1 MIKFIITL
9 SLILC
14 PAIPLSAQT
23 DLVTLDSCRAMA
35 LKHNRQLKI
44 KRLNI
49 KAADYQHQ
57 EATAAFLPAIDFS
70 GGYSYNQKKLSVFD
84 SDQLLPTKT
93 FNPATGNYEFNLVK
107 NPTTGEPIKS
117 PDGQYIPE
125 TVALIPKE
133 SMTYDVH
140 NVFFGAITISQ
151 PIYMGGKILAMNR
164 LSKFSQKLA
173 TTLLDHE
180 TEEVICAVD
189 AAYWQVISL
198 SAKHKLA
205 LSYITLLDSL
215 RVNVNAMLN
224 QGVATK
230 ADLLNIEVK
239 LNQAQ
244 VDLARVENASTLALM
259 ALAKICGLDL
269 NTTLLLPNELS
280 ATSLLPQPNIND
292 SLNHVLARR
301 PDYHALELGV
311 KMRQQQERI
320 ALAEMLPNVA
330 MVGAYTF
337 SNPNMFDGFS
347 KRFDGAFSIGAMVT
361 IPIWHWGGDYN
372 KYRIAKT
379 NVNIAKLSLDEARD
393 NIALQVSQ
401 ATHKAQEAQKT
412 LIAATT
418 LLDKA
423 NENLRIAMISFKE
436 GVIPSSDVMEAQTAW
451 LSAQSQLIDAK
462 IEVRLCN
469 LYLSKVLGTLQY
481 DTNS

>member
-173 TTLLDHE
+173 ATLLDHE

-215 RVNVNAMLN
+215 RINVNAMLN

-320 ALAEMLPNVA
+320 ALSEMLPNVA

-361 IPIWHWGGDYN
+361 IPLWHWGGDYN

-469 LYLSKVLGTLQY
+469 LYLSKALGTLQY

>member
-215 RVNVNAMLN
+215 RINVNAMLN

-259 ALAKICGLDL
+259 DLAKICGLDL
-269 NTTLLLPNELS
+269 TTTLLLPNELS

-320 ALAEMLPNVA
+320 ALSEMLPNVA

-361 IPIWHWGGDYN
+361 IPIWHWGGNYN

-469 LYLSKVLGTLQY
+469 LYLSKALGTLQY

>member
-215 RVNVNAMLN
+215 RINVNAMLN

-259 ALAKICGLDL
+259 DLAKICGLDL

-280 ATSLLPQPNIND
+280 ATSLLPQPNVND

-320 ALAEMLPNVA
+320 ALSEMLPNVA

-337 SNPNMFDGFS
+337 SNPNIFDGFS

>member
-215 RVNVNAMLN
+215 RINVNAMLN

-320 ALAEMLPNVA
+320 ALSEMLPNVA

-361 IPIWHWGGDYN
+361 IPIWHWGGNYN

>member
-215 RVNVNAMLN
+215 RINVNAMLN

-280 ATSLLPQPNIND
+280 ATSLLPQPNVND

-320 ALAEMLPNVA
+320 ALSEMLPNVA

-337 SNPNMFDGFS
+337 SNPNIFDGFS

>member
-215 RVNVNAMLN
+215 RINVNAMLN
-224 QGVATK
+224 QGIATK

-244 VDLARVENASTLALM
+244 VDLARVENASSLALM

-280 ATSLLPQPNIND
+280 ATSLLPQPNVND

-320 ALAEMLPNVA
+320 ALSEMLPNVA

-361 IPIWHWGGDYN
+361 IPIWHWGGNYN

>member
-49 KAADYQHQ
+49 KAADYQRQ

-215 RVNVNAMLN
+215 RINVNAMLN

-280 ATSLLPQPNIND
+280 TTSLLPQPNIND

-320 ALAEMLPNVA
+320 ALSEMLPNVA

-361 IPIWHWGGDYN
+361 IPLWHWGGNYN

-469 LYLSKVLGTLQY
+469 LYLSKALGTLQY

>member
-164 LSKFSQKLA
+164 LSKFSKKLA

-215 RVNVNAMLN
+215 RINVNAMLN

-361 IPIWHWGGDYN
+361 IPLWHWGGNYN

-469 LYLSKVLGTLQY
+469 LYLSKALGTLQY

>member
-244 VDLARVENASTLALM
+244 VDLARVENASTLARM

-330 MVGAYTF
+330 MVGTYTF

-361 IPIWHWGGDYN
+361 IPLWHWGGDYN

-469 LYLSKVLGTLQY
+469 LYLSKALGTLQY